1 MSKKALIGIICAVVV
16 ALAGGTAAFVVTHQK
31 KDDGQTKE
39 VVEKEEEV
47 NHDGQVKSY
56 LTGEWVDQSHRRQS
70 CRCRHDQRIPKRLC
84 HSMVSILPVF
94 CMRLRLK
101 ARSPE

>member
-16 ALAGGTAAFVVTHQK
+16 ASQEALLHLLSPHQK

-56 LTGEWVDQSHRRQS
+56 LTGEWVDQSIGRVVPIAS
-70 CRCRHDQRIPKRLC
+70 
-84 HSMVSILPVF
+84 
-94 CMRLRLK
+94 
-101 ARSPE
+101 